1 MTSVEGQD
9 ERVGTQPSPRELL
22 DRAIALRPLL
32 VEQAAETEARRYYS
46 DEIHRAFDDA
56 GFYRSLIPR
65 RYGGLEFDVTN
76 WLRLI
81 EEVAHGDIQAA
92 WGLTLAAGHSLQVG
106 SFWTSRRRPRS
117 SATATSARPS
127 VAAPIGTRRGRRR
140 LAAHR
145 RIAYCSGA
153 PYSTHYMGQTLMP
166 RAAAARPGCCCS
178 SPRAASGRCSTT
190 GATCSG

>member
-9 ERVGTQPSPRELL
+9 ERVGTRPGPRELL
-22 DRAIALRPLL
+22 DRATALRPLL

-46 DEIHRAFDDA
+46 DEIHRAFDEA

-65 RYGGLEFDVTN
+65 RYGGLELDVTN

-106 SFWTSRRRPRS
+106 SFWS
-117 SATATSARPS
+117 
-127 VAAPIGTRRGRRR
+127 
-140 LAAHR
+140 
-145 RIAYCSGA
+145 
-153 PYSTHYMGQTLMP
+153 
-166 RAAAARPGCCCS
+166 
-178 SPRAASGRCSTT
+178 
-190 GATCSG
+190 